1 MKGHKKYISNVIYE
15 EPSSQEIS
23 NSHLKE
29 KKNSFSSSEHIKKSP
44 FKERQK
50 KNDINFN
57 TIFPIKN
64 EEEETLFLK
73 QGILNNSSYENNE
86 ISLSE
91 IDGGFI
97 EGNTTITYN
106 QAYKYFC
113 NIDYSMEKKI
123 IVVEDF
129 KDENCCSKILI
140 CGNKLRLNSN
150 LKKEREL
157 IFCIAKIIYNE
168 NKDIHY
174 YILTTIYS
182 FLTGEN
188 ICPKKGNHWE
198 KIGFQD
204 EDPMNDLRS
213 VGMFGPLQIL
223 FLIEN
228 YSNFLLKFYKYLLKF
243 KCEWLFVISLL
254 NLTKITLDN
263 LRNGNLIHVCNRRN
277 QVLNVVNDFYCGLIY
292 QFSTYLDLPKEE
304 KLTAE
309 FISNQIENLK
319 KMGNKIPNYILS
331 KKSSLDDYKN

>member
-1 MKGHKKYISNVIYE
+1 
-15 EPSSQEIS
+15 
-23 NSHLKE
+23 
-29 KKNSFSSSEHIKKSP
+29 
-44 FKERQK
+44 
-50 KNDINFN
+50 
-57 TIFPIKN
+57 
-64 EEEETLFLK
+64 
-73 QGILNNSSYENNE
+73 
-86 ISLSE
+86 
-91 IDGGFI
+91 
-97 EGNTTITYN
+97 
-106 QAYKYFC
+106 
-113 NIDYSMEKKI
+113 
-123 IVVEDF
+123 
-129 KDENCCSKILI
+129 
-140 CGNKLRLNSN
+140 
-150 LKKEREL
+150 
-157 IFCIAKIIYNE
+157 
-168 NKDIHY
+168 
-174 YILTTIYS
+174 
-182 FLTGEN
+182 
-188 ICPKKGNHWE
+188 
-198 KIGFQD
+198 
-204 EDPMNDLRS
+204 MNDLRS